1 MPSVTE
7 GIFLCL
13 RNGCSFSTTES
24 AIFGLSETMKLT
36 NWLTHTDDPD
46 LEKATKKKIEQIQA
60 IENEIPGVIIIHNLP
75 NDSIVYLSERGRR
88 ELNVNLEEIRL
99 PHFDYHARFFNPEDV
114 PNYAPKILGML
125 QRNQVDEM
133 ITYFQQVRPSG
144 KSAWKWY
151 SSSSKILLWDK
162 ENKPLLAITIAIPID
177 VEHHFT
183 PKIERLIEENS
194 FLRINQQA
202 FTTLSKR
209 EKEVLRHLA
218 LGRNSQ
224 ETAELLFISE
234 ATVKTHRKNIRSKL
248 GADSTFDLVKFAQA
262 FNLI

>member
-1 MPSVTE
+1 
-7 GIFLCL
+7 
-13 RNGCSFSTTES
+13 
-24 AIFGLSETMKLT
+24 MKPFH
-36 NWLTHTDDPD
+36 WLTHTDDPD
-46 LEKATKKKIEQIQA
+46 LQKVTEHKIQQLQA
-60 IENEIPGVIIIHNLP
+60 VENDIPGVIIVHNLP

-88 ELNVNLEEIRL
+88 ELNVSLEEIRL
-99 PHFDYHARFFNPEDV
+99 PHFDYHKQFFNPEDV

-133 ITYFQQVRPSG
+133 VTYFQQVRPSR
-144 KSAWKWY
+144 KAPWKWHA
-151 SSSSKILLWDK
+151 SSSKILLWDK
-162 ENKPLLAITIAIPID
+162 EGKPLLAITIAIPID

-183 PKIERLIEENS
+183 PKIERLLEENR
-194 FLRINQQA
+194 FLRENQQV
-202 FTTLSKR
+202 FSSLSKR

-218 LGRNSQ
+218 LGENAQ
-224 ETAELLFISE
+224 QTADKLFISE